1 MSCQCRAYDIVI
13 LSRISIMG
21 IYRPIGQRRNFMNQP
36 DLGFKITELRQ
47 RRSLTQEKLAEYCG
61 VSTRTIQRIESGEV
75 VPRSFTHNS
84 LSNILE
90 FDFGKEK
97 TNNEN
102 LWLALLHLSS
112 VVCIVFIPLLLWSWK
127 KDQSYKID
135 QQGRAVLNFQIT
147 ITLVLFAFVL
157 ALMIAPAVFLSVQ
170 RLDGEAG
177 ILGDIFTLL
186 PPLPILFIGIFAS
199 YQAVVNTVRALSDQ
213 PIRYPLS
220 IPFVR

>member
-1 MSCQCRAYDIVI
+1 MG
-13 LSRISIMG
+13 LNKKERI
-21 IYRPIGQRRNFMNQP
+21 MNQP
-36 DLGFKITELRQ
+36 DLGLKITELRQ
-47 RRSLTQEKLAEYCG
+47 QKSLTQEKLAEYCD

-75 VPRSFTHNS
+75 EPRSFTRNS

-90 FDFGKEK
+90 FDFGREN

-157 ALMIAPAVFLSVQ
+157 VLMIAPAVFLMVQ
-170 RLDGEAG
+170 NLDGEPG

-186 PPLPILFIGIFAS
+186 PPIPVLFIGIFTS
-199 YQAVVNTVRALSDQ
+199 YQAIVNTVRALSDK
-213 PIRYPLS
+213 PIRYALS
-220 IPFVR
+220 IPFVK

>member
-1 MSCQCRAYDIVI
+1 
-13 LSRISIMG
+13 
-21 IYRPIGQRRNFMNQP
+21 MNQP
-36 DLGFKITELRQ
+36 DLGLKITELRQ
-47 RRSLTQEKLAEYCG
+47 QKNLTQEKLAEYCD

-75 VPRSFTHNS
+75 EPRSFTRNS

-135 QQGRAVLNFQIT
+135 QQGREVLNFQIT
-147 ITLVLFAFVL
+147 IALVLLAFVL
-157 ALMIAPAVFLSVQ
+157 VLIVIPSTFLMAQ
-170 RLDGEAG
+170 GLDGDAG
-177 ILGDIFTLL
+177 IVGNIFTLL
-186 PPLPILFIGIFAS
+186 SPVPILFLALFTS
-199 YQAVVNTVRALSDQ
+199 YQAVVNTVRALSDK

-220 IPFVR
+220 IPFVK

>member
-1 MSCQCRAYDIVI
+1 
-13 LSRISIMG
+13 
-21 IYRPIGQRRNFMNQP
+21 MNQP
-36 DLGFKITELRQ
+36 DLGLKITELRQ
-47 RRSLTQEKLAEYCG
+47 QKGLTQEKLAEYCE

-75 VPRSFTHNS
+75 EPRSFTRNS

-90 FDFGKEK
+90 FDFGKEN

-135 QQGRAVLNFQIT
+135 QQGREVLNFQIT
-147 ITLVLFAFVL
+147 ITLVLFTFVL
-157 ALMIAPAVFLSVQ
+157 ALMIAPAVWMMIQ
-170 RLDGEAG
+170 NLDGEAG

-186 PPLPILFIGIFAS
+186 PPLPILFIGLFTA
-199 YQAVVNTVRALSDQ
+199 YQAVMNTVRALSDK

-220 IPFVR
+220 IPFVK